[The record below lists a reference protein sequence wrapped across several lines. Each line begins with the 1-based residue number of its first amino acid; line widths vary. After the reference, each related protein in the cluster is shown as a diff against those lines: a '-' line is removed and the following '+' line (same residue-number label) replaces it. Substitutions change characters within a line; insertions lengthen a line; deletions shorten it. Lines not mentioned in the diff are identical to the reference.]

1 LELPGEIIRIKEM
14 VDDGSISQGQI
25 SRETGVNRTIVSL
38 ILNGKYT
45 GDVES
50 RQNQLIQWLR
60 DREQRMTLEKT
71 SAFVAINTV
80 LRMAHEKNRFA
91 LIMANAGCGKTETSR
106 YYAQTNENVA
116 YYEANGTENS
126 HSLLFNIGK
135 AVGANVSMLRGSLND
150 KLNVIID
157 RLRVQHMMI
166 IIDQADELNFK
177 PIDIIRTIWDSKY
190 CGLAILGLPIL
201 EDILTRGKSRKEN
214 YDYIYSRISLK
225 RRIGR
230 PTVDDVILIAR
241 RYRMD
246 INIKMAKYLLDFVNS
261 RGELRQLT
269 NIFENASEPSLAKY
283 SMEERIMA
291 GIKTGI
297 GMSN

>member
-1 LELPGEIIRIKEM
+1 MGLPVEIQKIKEM
-14 VDDGSISQGQI
+14 VANDQISQGQI
-25 SRETGVNRTIVSL
+25 SRETGVNRAIISL

-50 RQNQLIQWLR
+50 RQNQLIQWY
-60 DREQRMTLEKT
+60 REREERRSLEKT
-71 SAFVAINTV
+71 TAFTAIQTV
-80 LRMAHEKNRFA
+80 LKMAHEKRRFA

-106 YYAQTNENVA
+106 YYAQTHDNVA

-157 RLRVQHMMI
+157 RLRVQPQLI

-177 PIDIIRTIWDSKY
+177 PIDIIRTIWDSRW

-201 EDILTRGKSRKEN
+201 EEILTRGRSRKEN

-230 PTVDDVILIAR
+230 PTVDDVFLIAR
-241 RYRMD
+241 RYNLE
-246 INIKMAKYLLDFVNS
+246 INKKIAKYLLDFVNS

-269 NIFENASEPSLAKY
+269 NIFENASEPGLAHL
-283 SMEERIMA
+283 SVEERIQA

-297 GMSN
+297 GLK

>member
-1 LELPGEIIRIKEM
+1 MGLPIEIQKIKEM
-14 VDDGSISQGQI
+14 VANEQISQGQI
-25 SRETGVNRTIVSL
+25 SRETGVNRAIISL

-50 RQNQLIQWLR
+50 RQNQLIQWYQE
-60 DREQRMTLEKT
+60 REQRQSLEKT
-71 SAFVAINTV
+71 TAFTAIQMV
-80 LRMAHEKNRFA
+80 LKMAHEKRRFA

-150 KLNVIID
+150 KLNVIIS
-157 RLRVQHMMI
+157 RLRVQPQLI

-177 PIDIIRTIWDSKY
+177 PIDIIRTIWDSRW

-201 EDILTRGKSRKEN
+201 EEILTRGRSRKEN

-230 PTVDDVILIAR
+230 PTIDDVFLIAR
-241 RYRMD
+241 RYNLE
-246 INIKMAKYLLDFVNS
+246 INKKMAKYLLDFVNS

-269 NIFENASEPSLAKY
+269 NIFENASEPGLARL
-283 SMEERIMA
+283 SVEERIQI
-291 GIKTGI
+291 GIKIGI
-297 GMSN
+297 GLK